1 MTSQRCS
8 LLWLLSLVAAAM
20 TAACAGGGCAKTQ
33 TTIAPP
39 PTARPNPAPQVAGD
53 PAVRVQTLGRLA
65 DTYARTSNELP
76 GESAAQHRQL
86 MSQVFAQLEEI
97 LPILEGPNPG
107 AEFRQQLQVVRD
119 AQAELATGPQD
130 LSPEPTI
137 DSGLRAARDAL
148 SSIAQGGFYD
158 QSSLT
163 PLFDQ
168 FTAKINQL
176 DTVRGPLHQVVA
188 GEAVALS
195 SQIISNM
202 ADAMSHRLAAQPQAQ
217 QSPATTASANPAT
230 EPSTAPAST
239 EASGK

>member
-1 MTSQRCS
+1 MTLSRFPHALLLGLAAS
-8 LLWLLSLVAAAM
+8 LI
-20 TAACAGGGCAKTQ
+20 GCAKTQ

-39 PTARPNPAPQVAGD
+39 PPRPNPPPQVAAD
-53 PAVRVQTLGRLA
+53 PVARMQTLGRLA

-76 GESAAQHRQL
+76 GDSTAQHRQL
-86 MSQVFAQLEEI
+86 MAQIFAQLQEI
-97 LPILEGPNPG
+97 LPNLEGPSPG
-107 AEFRQQLQVVRD
+107 AEFRQQLQVIRD

-137 DSGLRAARDAL
+137 DTGLRAARDAL

-158 QSSLT
+158 QTSLT

-188 GEAVALS
+188 GDAVAIS
-195 SQIISNM
+195 SQIISKM
-202 ADAMSHRLAAQPQAQ
+202 ADALTHRLAEQTTT
-217 QSPATTASANPAT
+217 PAPTSA
-230 EPSTAPAST
+230 PSTAPATT
-239 EASGK
+239 ETTAK